1 MPEFSLSSASRVKPF
16 RGIFGAGPE
25 IRRVPAHLS
34 SVGLVQ
40 HPAKLRIH
48 ILSVMAVNNPLR
60 NTVLLCHLQI
70 INVGKAVDIDPD
82 CLIFMGVSDKK
93 GFQLPA
99 ESQGIPSPGSEM
111 DRPAAHGMDLI
122 LKGYRIIGIAQ
133 KVKMKPG
140 AVDPAVI
147 IHQKALHP
155 ARVLCHTKNKDIKH
169 SQTPAFHSCAYFAS
183 IIPQCILSLW
193 AFCRTLAS

>member
-1 MPEFSLSSASRVKPF
+1 
-16 RGIFGAGPE
+16 
-25 IRRVPAHLS
+25 
-34 SVGLVQ
+34 
-40 HPAKLRIH
+40 
-48 ILSVMAVNNPLR
+48 MAVNYSLR
-60 NTVLLCHLQI
+60 NTVFLCHLQI
-70 INVGKAVDIDPD
+70 VNVGKAVDIDPD
-82 CLIFMGVSDKK
+82 RLVFMRVSDKK

-99 ESQGIPSPGSEM
+99 ESYGILPSGGEM

-133 KVKMKPG
+133 KVEMKPG

-169 SQTPAFHSCAYFAS
+169 SLTPAFHAS
-183 IIPQCILSLW
+183 VP
-193 AFCRTLAS
+193 